1 MDSKLKQLLQR
12 MAQAEVEMVLVGGY
26 AAIFHGSSLMT
37 EDVDVALNMKPENL
51 ERLYHA
57 LDGLHLRH
65 RVGMNERPFE
75 ERDARDPNWRN
86 LYLIT
91 DLGQLDCLGE
101 VKGVGNF
108 QEVQSKSDWVILD
121 ELNIQVLKIDALI
134 NAKNA
139 IGRPKDIHAVRELEA
154 IQKLREQQDISE

>member
-1 MDSKLKQLLQR
+1 MDGKLKQLLQR

-51 ERLYHA
+51 ERLFHA

-65 RVGMNERPFE
+65 RAGMNKRLFSEK
-75 ERDARDPNWRN
+75 DTKDPNWKN
-86 LYLIT
+86 LYLMT

-101 VKGVGNF
+101 VKGVGDF
-108 QEVQSKSDWVILD
+108 EQARSKSDWVIL
-121 ELNIQVLKIDALI
+121 EGLKIKVLNIDALI
-134 NAKNA
+134 KAKKA
-139 IGRPKDIHAVRELEA
+139 IGRPKDMHAVRELEA
-154 IQKLREQQDISE
+154 IQKLRQQ